1 MATYAPLRPPTCEP
15 SELAT
20 FDASKIAVKIGPKWI
35 TINYAPNLL
44 LKGTAKFVTA
54 GESGKLRL
62 GLSIA
67 KENAESV
74 STFCQSKLLPALA
87 TALAI
92 PEPTATPL
100 GRQSKTT
107 TPTRPP
113 IEILPHLGR
122 QSKKSPK
129 SALQLRFCYTLDKY
143 DDSQAIVNMTANSIT
158 TYHRVNMDIHT
169 VIQVDSIDR
178 MAATEVT
185 AWLSISKS
193 DKEEGLYYV
202 NILPK
207 TVVFAPPLHP
217 VDEVKPAP
225 AITFGGELF
234 N

>member
-74 STFCQSKLLPALA
+74 STFCQSKLLPSLA

-100 GRQSKTT
+100 GRQN
-107 TPTRPP
+107 
-113 IEILPHLGR
+113 
-122 QSKKSPK
+122 KKSPK
-129 SALQLRFCYTLDKY
+129 STTPTALQLRFCYTLDKY

-158 TYHRVNMDIHT
+158 TYHRVNMDTHT